1 MRCFL
6 RTTAIWA
13 GLAALAGAATVGFGL
28 FNVSA
33 RIGHLPPVHWALHTT
48 FEQNV
53 RLRAPSEAEVPANLG
68 DPGLA
73 AIGAGHFDS
82 ACRFCHASPGEAQSA
97 TALSM
102 NPAPPHVSDAAA
114 SWEPNQL
121 HWIVDNGVK
130 MSGMPHWPT
139 ETRDDDVWAVVAF
152 LDAVP
157 DMGND
162 DYEAMRNAAAGESIP
177 PVPGLG
183 YCATCHGVDGRAGG
197 NPHMP
202 RLDIQNEAYLLSA
215 LETYRKGTRESG
227 IMHHAARAVDEGM
240 LAGLAAHYASQ
251 TPVGAPAGEGSA
263 DGEALASGSDGG
275 DVPSC
280 KACHGPWPE
289 PRNPAFPEIAGQ
301 HKAYFES
308 QLRLWRDHARV
319 GNRHAEL
326 MALSVK
332 ELDDDQI
339 RALAAYYA
347 ALDPI
352 TQPEPPAGD

>member
-73 AIGAGHFDS
+73 AIGAGHYDS

-162 DYEAMRNAAAGESIP
+162 DYEAMAECGRGRTHSDGAGAGLLRDLSWCGWARRGQSAHAAARYPER
-177 PVPGLG
+177 GLSPFG
-183 YCATCHGVDGRAGG
+183 AG
-197 NPHMP
+197 NLP
-202 RLDIQNEAYLLSA
+202 R
-215 LETYRKGTRESG
+215 G
-227 IMHHAARAVDEGM
+227 HAG
-240 LAGLAAHYASQ
+240 
-251 TPVGAPAGEGSA
+251 
-263 DGEALASGSDGG
+263 
-275 DVPSC
+275 
-280 KACHGPWPE
+280 K
-289 PRNPAFPEIAGQ
+289 
-301 HKAYFES
+301 
-308 QLRLWRDHARV
+308 RDHASR
-319 GNRHAEL
+319 G
-326 MALSVK
+326 
-332 ELDDDQI
+332 
-339 RALAAYYA
+339 
-347 ALDPI
+347 
-352 TQPEPPAGD
+352 AGGG